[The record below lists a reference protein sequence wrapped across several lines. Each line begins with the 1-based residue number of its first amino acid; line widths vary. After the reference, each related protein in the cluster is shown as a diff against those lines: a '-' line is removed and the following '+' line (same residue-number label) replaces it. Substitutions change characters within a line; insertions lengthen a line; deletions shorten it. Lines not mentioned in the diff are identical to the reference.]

1 MSAVSIESVKRD
13 LRIIHNSDDVLLQ
26 ELIDS
31 AERECLQ
38 FLNIDVLP
46 GLEESS
52 EVSSEPD
59 VCNVVEPDVARAI
72 RLIVRGGYEET
83 DITKLSAYRSAAE
96 SLLMPYREGLGV

>member
-1 MSAVSIESVKRD
+1 VSAVSIESVKRD
-13 LRIIHNSDDVLLQ
+13 LRIIHDDDDVLLQ

-38 FLNIDVLP
+38 FINAEYLP
-46 GLEESS
+46 GLEPTSEEASS
-52 EVSSEPD
+52 ESVDP
-59 VCNVVEPDVARAI
+59 VVDADVARAI

-83 DITKLSAYRSAAE
+83 DVTRLPAYRSAAE

>member
-38 FLNIDVLP
+38 FLNTEVLP

-52 EVSSEPD
+52 EVSSET
-59 VCNVVEPDVARAI
+59 VYLVVEPDVARAI

>member
-38 FLNIDVLP
+38 FLNIDALP

-52 EVSSEPD
+52 EVSSETVYP
-59 VCNVVEPDVARAI
+59 VVEPDVARAI